1 MKTSMI
7 KHIFIIFYIITI
19 FSIFTACA
27 SERQYNFTLKNTLSI
42 FLLNNE
48 NSYYFCIPVQ
58 YTGDYQVNSFDFTR
72 GYVLIGEY
80 EIPLIRE
87 ELNIFTFSNEEID
100 ETVNYSGGF
109 NHYYIFIEKYLN
121 TEDMIN
127 ITGEYE
133 KGNIISMLSIEYD
146 LVINNEPQNG
156 NGMIDDFELYNGPAM
171 DPAFFPQNL
180 DFFKARYL
188 E

>member
-1 MKTSMI
+1 MLKY
-7 KHIFIIFYIITI
+7 IFFILSIIIL
-19 FSIFTACA
+19 FTACA
-27 SERQYNFTLKNTLSI
+27 AERQYNFSLKNTLSI

-48 NSYYFCIPVQ
+48 NGYYFCIPVQ
-58 YTGDYQVNSFDFTR
+58 YMGDYQIENFYFTR
-72 GYVLIGEY
+72 GYILIGEY

-87 ELNIFTFSNEEID
+87 ELNIYTFANEEID
-100 ETVNYSGGF
+100 ETVNYSGEF
-109 NHYYIFIEKYLN
+109 NHYYIFIEKILN

-133 KGNIISMLSIEYD
+133 KGNVISMLSIEYD
-146 LVINNEPQNG
+146 LVIDNKPQNG

-171 DPAFFPQNL
+171 DPAFFPQNM

-188 E
+188 EK